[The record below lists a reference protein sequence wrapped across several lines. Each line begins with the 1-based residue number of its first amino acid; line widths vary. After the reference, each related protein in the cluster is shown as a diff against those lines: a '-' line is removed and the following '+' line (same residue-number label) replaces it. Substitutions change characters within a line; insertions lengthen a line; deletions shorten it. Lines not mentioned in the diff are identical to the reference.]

1 MFSETYKC
9 LSSFPSFWLKR
20 KEYEQNTDSDTKE
33 QLKYNTETES
43 DDDDDDGDDDD
54 AKAFYRKHWPEMDN
68 QTAFYPV
75 VTGQEREATGK
86 VEKQKQPQ
94 RYNLLL
100 NSMGLI
106 S

>member
-1 MFSETYKC
+1 MFVFFSQ
-9 LSSFPSFWLKR
+9 LWLKR

-68 QTAFYPV
+68 QTAF
-75 VTGQEREATGK
+75 TQWLQAK
-86 VEKQKQPQ
+86 KEKQREKLKSKSNH
-94 RYNLLL
+94 RGTICY
-100 NSMGLI
+100 
-106 S
+106 